1 MKTARIGEMNTRIT
15 VKSVV
20 YTINANG
27 IETETLTDVFN
38 GLVWCAWVNAHG
50 SEVYDNLRLNL
61 NDVATVT
68 MRYSSLVNE
77 KCRVFKDGNE
87 YEILSIDNVH
97 DGRRR
102 LELKVRRTTPGR

>member
-1 MKTARIGEMNTRIT
+1 MKSAKIGEMNTRIT
-15 VKSVV
+15 IKSIA

-27 IETETLTDVFN
+27 IQTEALTDVF
-38 GLVWCAWVNAHG
+38 GGMVWCAWVNAHG

-77 KCRVFKDGNE
+77 KCRVYKDSNE
-87 YEILSIDNVH
+87 YEILSLDNVH
-97 DGRRR
+97 NQRRW
-102 LELKVRRTTPGR
+102 LELKVRRLTPGR